1 MTTQTIP
8 EPPKVPR
15 LFAAQGSTLAEHR
28 ARFGELPSVG
38 ADLIPMLSE
47 AGLSGRGGAGFPSGR
62 KMASVTGRR
71 PVVVGN
77 GSEGEPLSRK
87 DAQLLTR
94 APHLVLDGLD
104 AAAAAT
110 GADKVYLY
118 VHADAV
124 PAVSRALDE
133 RRAAALDPHRV
144 IVVEAPDRFVAGEE
158 SAAIRKIEG
167 GPALPRDRTVLAT
180 KSGVRGRPTLL
191 NNVETLAHMAL
202 IARFGAAWF
211 RSVGDAD
218 DPGTMLVTYS
228 GALHKHGVV
237 EVPTG
242 ALLTGLLEHA
252 GGTDPDTIRAVLI
265 GGYHGSWLPAT
276 AFGGARLS
284 RSGLK
289 SLGATP
295 GAGIVHALGMAEC
308 GLAHTAEISTY
319 LADQSAR
326 QCGPCLNGLPRI
338 AELLHE
344 LAHGRATDQLVKE
357 IRRVTALVDGRGSCR
372 HPDGTAR
379 MIRSALQTFAAEIEL
394 HQHRRCAA
402 TDAVASGR

>member
-8 EPPKVPR
+8 EPPKMPR
-15 LFAAQGSTLAEHR
+15 LFAAQGATLAEHR

-211 RSVGDAD
+211 RSVGDAE

-242 ALLTGLLEHA
+242 TLLTGLLEHA
-252 GGTDPDTIRAVLI
+252 GGTDPDTIRAILI
-265 GGYHGSWLPAT
+265 GGYHGSWIPAT

-308 GLAHTAEISTY
+308 GLAHTAGISRY

-344 LAHGRATDQLVKE
+344 LAHGRATDQLVEE
-357 IRRVTALVDGRGSCR
+357 IRRITALVDGRGSCR

-379 MIRSALQTFAAEIEL
+379 MIRSALQTFATEIEL
-394 HQHRRCAA
+394 HHHRRCAA
-402 TDAVASGR
+402 TDAIASGR

>member
-1 MTTQTIP
+1 
-8 EPPKVPR
+8 
-15 LFAAQGSTLAEHR
+15 
-28 ARFGELPSVG
+28 
-38 ADLIPMLSE
+38 
-47 AGLSGRGGAGFPSGR
+47 
-62 KMASVTGRR
+62 
-71 PVVVGN
+71 
-77 GSEGEPLSRK
+77 
-87 DAQLLTR
+87 
-94 APHLVLDGLD
+94 
-104 AAAAAT
+104 
-110 GADKVYLY
+110 
-118 VHADAV
+118 
-124 PAVSRALDE
+124 
-133 RRAAALDPHRV
+133 
-144 IVVEAPDRFVAGEE
+144 
-158 SAAIRKIEG
+158 
-167 GPALPRDRTVLAT
+167 VLAT
-180 KSGVRGRPTLL
+180 KSGIRGRPTLV

-202 IARFGAAWF
+202 IARFGSEWF

-242 ALLTGLLEHA
+242 TLLAGLLEHA
-252 GGTDPDTIRAVLI
+252 GGTDPGTIRAILI

-276 AFGGARLS
+276 AFVGARLS

-308 GLAHTAEISTY
+308 GLAETAQISAY

-344 LAHGRATDQLVKE
+344 LAHGRTTDQLVKE

-379 MIRSALQTFAAEIEL
+379 MIRSALSTFAAEIEL
-394 HQHRRCAA
+394 HQHRRCVA
-402 TDAVASGR
+402 TDATVSGR

>member
-1 MTTQTIP
+1 M
-8 EPPKVPR
+8 PR

-38 ADLIPMLSE
+38 KDLIPMLSA

-62 KMASVTGRR
+62 KMASVTGSK

-110 GADKVYLY
+110 GADRVYLY

-133 RRAAALDPHRV
+133 RRAASLDPHRV

-180 KSGVRGRPTLL
+180 KSGIRGRPTLV

-202 IARFGAAWF
+202 IARFGSEWF

-242 ALLTGLLEHA
+242 TLLTGLLEHA
-252 GGTDPDTIRAVLI
+252 GGTDPGTIRAILI

-276 AFGGARLS
+276 AFVGARLS

-308 GLAHTAEISTY
+308 GLAETAQISAY

-344 LAHGRATDQLVKE
+344 LAHGRTTDQLVKE

-379 MIRSALQTFAAEIEL
+379 MIRSALSTFAAEIEL
-394 HQHRRCAA
+394 HQHRRCVA
-402 TDAVASGR
+402 TDATVSGR